1 MLVLVWMVFY
11 YGISGFYA
19 DIALIFNLVLIF
31 GILAGLGAVL
41 TLPGIAGIVLT
52 IGISVDANVLIFE
65 RIREEIRKEK
75 GLKQSISDG
84 FNNALSSILDANI
97 TTGLTALVL
106 YVFGT
111 GPIKGFATTLL
122 IGIAT
127 SLFTA
132 IFITRLL
139 VDNRVFKTGKI
150 SFSTPSTKNLFSNL
164 NINFLIKRR
173 ITYILSSI
181 LVFISLTSLLTQGLN
196 QGVDFLGGRSYI
208 VRFDKQVS
216 SSDIESNLSS
226 SIGSAEV
233 KTFGGSNQLK
243 ITTKYKV
250 DEESFEVDQEIK
262 EILYQSLSNEYTDE
276 ITYEKFILGE
286 DVGIMSSIKVGPTIA
301 DDIKQ
306 NSVIAVFGSLII
318 VFFYILLRFQK
329 WQFSIGAVS
338 AVFHDVLV
346 VLGIFSLTYKIMPF
360 NMEINQAFIAA
371 LLTVIGYSLNDTVV
385 VFDRIRE
392 YFKIHSSWENHK
404 TVNAALNSTLSR
416 TLNTSLTTLIVLT
429 AIFIFGGESIRGFMF
444 ALIIGVIVGTYSS
457 VFIATPIMF
466 DSYKR
471 KIK

>member
-1 MLVLVWMVFY
+1 MRAQEKNIR
-11 YGISGFYA
+11 G
-19 DIALIFNLVLIF
+19 FNLLELLVVIVIISIISAAAYPNFSSWRKERELR
-31 GILAGLGAVL
+31 GA
-41 TLPGIAGIVLT
+41 A
-52 IGISVDANVLIFE
+52 
-65 RIREEIRKEK
+65 EEI
-75 GLKQSISDG
+75 
-84 FNNALSSILDANI
+84 
-97 TTGLTALVL
+97 
-106 YVFGT
+106 
-111 GPIKGFATTLL
+111 
-122 IGIAT
+122 
-127 SLFTA
+127 
-132 IFITRLL
+132 
-139 VDNRVFKTGKI
+139 
-150 SFSTPSTKNLFSNL
+150 KNLFSNI

-233 KTFGGSNQLK
+233 KTFGASNQLK

-250 DEESFEVDQEIK
+250 DEEGLEVDQEIK

-276 ITYEKFILGE
+276 ITYEKFTLGE
-286 DVGIMSSIKVGPTIA
+286 DIGIMSSIKVGPTIA

-338 AVFHDVLV
+338 AVFHDVLI

-392 YFKIHSSWENHK
+392 YFKIHSSWENQK